1 MRTVPSKP
9 NNSTAS
15 ASQRQSTR
23 SPIGGQH
30 EAICDEE
37 HLITES
43 QAADL
48 LAIALKTVRN
58 WRHLGRGPP
67 HLKLGRL
74 VRYRMRDLNVWL
86 ESCERASTS
95 DRGDGHV

>member
-1 MRTVPSKP
+1 MPTVPSKA
-9 NNSTAS
+9 NNSI
-15 ASQRQSTR
+15 RQSTR
-23 SPIGGQH
+23 SPIGGQQ

-86 ESCERASTS
+86 KTCERASTS
-95 DRGDGHV
+95 DLGGDHA